1 MFQKIF
7 SLTLKL
13 NKNYKRFPLNICA
26 NILII
31 ILDDED
37 LYSATEINKGK
48 TGQINNIILDILQT
62 IYDLLK
68 NSDTLRDSLSFL
80 SLIIERNSGF
90 IKYYR

>member
-1 MFQKIF
+1 MFKKIF

-13 NKNYKRFPLNICA
+13 NENYKRFPLNICA

-48 TGQINNIILDILQT
+48 TG
-62 IYDLLK
+62 
-68 NSDTLRDSLSFL
+68 
-80 SLIIERNSGF
+80 
-90 IKYYR
+90 